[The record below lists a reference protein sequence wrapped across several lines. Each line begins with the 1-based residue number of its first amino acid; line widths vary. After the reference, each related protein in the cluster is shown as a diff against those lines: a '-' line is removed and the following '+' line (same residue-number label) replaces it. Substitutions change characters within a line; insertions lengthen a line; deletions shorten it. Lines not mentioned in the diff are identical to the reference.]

1 MLLSASLFNQLLQHF
16 PRHDFAGQFKKH
28 KAKRGSKGFL
38 MLDAVR
44 SMLFRQ
50 LTHADSLR
58 EISNDLACCTGKL
71 VERNLNLHH
80 KCHLVQFFY
89 RRVFH
94 FELFWTAAFL
104 HLKNR

>member
-58 EISNDLACCTGKL
+58 EI
-71 VERNLNLHH
+71 
-80 KCHLVQFFY
+80 
-89 RRVFH
+89 
-94 FELFWTAAFL
+94 
-104 HLKNR
+104 